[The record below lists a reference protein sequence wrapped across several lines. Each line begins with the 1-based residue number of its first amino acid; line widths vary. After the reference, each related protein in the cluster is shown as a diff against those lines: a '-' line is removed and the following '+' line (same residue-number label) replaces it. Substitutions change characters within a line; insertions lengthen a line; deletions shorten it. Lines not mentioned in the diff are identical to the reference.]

1 MSELEN
7 NNQEENT
14 ALEQGTY
21 EIIKER
27 LDKQGNILQEKLNQL
42 NESRK
47 AVFGT
52 IQTQLI
58 GNERISTD
66 NNCEAR
72 DMIPIG
78 SHFLFGYNVHIG
90 LKTETKLSDVFGFYA
105 YQDGT
110 FKQESLNIIQNSE
123 FISEFQNL
131 YKYYK
136 STVFTKFVQI
146 GPFIYFV
153 FQIGKTVDDI
163 KAFKWQITA
172 DNKLEYAGGRSEH
185 EAKFPEQHEFQ
196 WKRATADNHRRGL
209 HPHISIED
217 LCFVE
222 TIGGDLTIKV
232 EDNTDSGKGIY
243 AEPVEFPNQTLD
255 DAEIS
260 YAVVGELVI
269 LKVLP
274 YQEKRYRYFI
284 CNIKLQEAVRI
295 DSLENACVLL
305 PDDHGVIFP
314 KGYYLHSGEY
324 KLFDI
329 SMEGMLFEKKVAS
342 PNGEDF
348 LYIFYNQEHG
358 TYVLLKY
365 NLIEQ
370 SLAQP
375 IVCNGMSIF
384 ENGEMCIF
392 RADNEPKKH
401 HAIQIW
407 QTPFYGYNYE
417 VKTENNSYL
426 HKVGNK
432 EIVRLMASCN
442 EIYKLVKRNETYPSL
457 YIDIV
462 RFSTDILDTYHW
474 IDHKEAFHVDE
485 PLKEIKASA
494 STAID
499 EFEKVVELKKSTQNK
514 TEEVELEFEEVQ
526 RAIRVRNFDL
536 IDHYVH
542 ALDDLRKLRGNIISL
557 KDLRYTNLQV
567 IDEMENKVVEFQD
580 DISHKCV
587 QFLLTE
593 KALIP
598 FENKEDDLARKIKQ
612 IRKVVEAD
620 QIDEEIKA
628 VSNEL
633 DLLIQVVSNLD
644 INDAT
649 ETTKIID
656 NITDIY
662 GRINLLATD
671 LKKER
676 KHLFS
681 KEARAEFGSQ
691 LKLINQSSTNYL
703 NLSETPEK
711 CEEYLNKLMIQ
722 FEELEG
728 KYVDFPEFGIPLAE
742 AREEIY
748 NAFESKKITL
758 VEFRN
763 NKANALHSSADRI
776 INGIK
781 NRLQGFESVSDI
793 NGYYASDLLVQ
804 KVRKIVEQLRELG
817 DVVKAD
823 EIQSRLK
830 SAKEDAFRQLRDRKD
845 LFIAGDDT
853 IKFGNHHF
861 SVNKN
866 KLDVTIVARNDQ
878 MCYHMTGTNFFSA
891 IHDEK
896 FNAFKDLWKQHLISE
911 NENVYRAEYLAY
923 QLYEVL
929 FLRKEKLIYDD
940 VETNLSIYV
949 SSGEEEKRALIYK
962 FMSARYDEGYTRG
975 LHDHDAMLILDVL
988 IHISGNASTLTF
1000 NPRTRALARYFWS
1013 HLLSD
1018 EERNYYTKK
1027 LKGAGVIAQA
1037 FQHVNVLDGF
1047 VTDLQQLIDKKLV
1060 DTIIAQNENSLEM
1073 ANYLL
1078 KELSTHDT
1086 FARSKSSADL
1096 EKSFVDYLKK
1106 NKLYTAFQHIRKEFE
1121 SLDDQF
1127 LMKKSWIEAYISAS
1141 GLEEFSP
1148 FIEEY
1153 AIADCIGTKLNERIV
1168 DVKLDLACEL
1178 KGEHSIIEEGKYH
1191 TNFIDFINKM
1201 SVFSKET
1208 VVRFKTFQDYKHELI
1223 EQFRNSEKL
1232 SEFEPKVMNSF
1243 VRNELIDKV
1252 YLPLI
1257 GNNLAKQMGTAGE
1270 DKRIDLMGLLL
1281 LISPPGYGK
1290 TTLMEYISNRLGLI
1304 FMKINGP
1311 TIGHEVTSVDPA
1323 SANNSATREE
1333 LEKLNLAFEMGDNVM
1348 IYLDDIQHCNPE
1360 FLQKFISLCDAQR
1373 KIEGVY
1379 KGKSKTYD
1387 FKGKR
1392 VVIVMAGNPYTE
1404 SGSRFKIPDMLA
1416 NRADIYNLGDI
1427 IGGQDESFQNS
1438 YIENC
1443 ITSNAIL
1450 TQLATKS
1457 TKDIQSLIEV
1467 AKTGDQ
1473 SGLNLEA
1480 NHAPQELSDYV
1491 ALLKKVIYVR
1501 DVVFKVNMAYIASA
1515 SQNDKNRV
1523 EPKFQLQGSYRDMN
1537 KIVEKLVPIMNQEEL
1552 ETIILSHYKSESQTL
1567 TSGAES
1573 NLLKFKSMMG
1583 WLTEEEKERREQILA
1598 QFALEQKIKGLGE
1611 DNSGAQI
1618 ALHLEELV
1626 TRIQSIEN
1634 VFRGKPEILDAPGEE
1649 E

>member
-27 LDKQGNILQEKLNQL
+27 LEKQGNILQEKLNQL

-58 GNERISTD
+58 GNERIGTD

-78 SHFLFGYNVHIG
+78 SNFLFGYNVHIG
-90 LKTETKLSDVFGFYA
+90 LKTETKLSDVFGYYSYA
-105 YQDGT
+105 NGS
-110 FKQESLNIIQNSE
+110 FKQESLSIIANDE
-123 FISEFQNL
+123 FESEFQNL

-146 GPFIYFV
+146 GPFIYFI
-153 FQIGKTVDDI
+153 FQIGKSVEDI
-163 KAFKWQITA
+163 KAFKWQITN
-172 DNKLEYAGGRSEH
+172 DNRLEYAGGRSEH
-185 EAKFPEQHEFQ
+185 EAKFPEQHEFT
-196 WKRATADNHRRGL
+196 WKRATADNHRRGA
-209 HPHISIED
+209 HPHVSIED

-232 EDNTDSGKGIY
+232 EDNTETGRGIY
-243 AEPVEFPNQTLD
+243 AEPVDYANQTLD
-255 DAEIS
+255 DAEIL
-260 YAVVGELVI
+260 YAIVGELVI
-269 LKVLP
+269 LKILP
-274 YQEKRYRYFI
+274 YQEKKYRYFI
-284 CNIKLQEAVRI
+284 CNTKLQEAIRI

-314 KGYYLHSGEY
+314 KGYYLHSGEH

-329 SMEGMLFEKKVAS
+329 SMEGMFFEKKVAS

-348 LYIFYNQEHG
+348 LYVFYNQVHG
-358 TYVLLKY
+358 TYVLLRY

-375 IVCNGMSIF
+375 IVCNGLSIF

-392 RADNEPKKH
+392 KADSEPKKH

-432 EIVRLMASCN
+432 EIVRLMANCN
-442 EIYKLVKRNETYPSL
+442 EVFKLVKRKETYPSL

-474 IDHKEAFHVDE
+474 INHDEAFHIDD
-485 PLKEIKASA
+485 PLKEIKSSA

-499 EFEKVVELKKSTQNK
+499 EFEKVVELKKSTVTK
-514 TEEVELEFEEVQ
+514 THEVEAEFDTVQ
-526 RAIRVRNFDL
+526 RSIRSRNFDL
-536 IDHYVH
+536 IDHFVH
-542 ALDDLRKLRGNIISL
+542 ALADLRKLRGNIISL
-557 KDLRYTNLQV
+557 KDLRYINLTV
-567 IDEMENKVVEFQD
+567 VDEMEKKVVDFQN
-580 DISHKCV
+580 DISQKCV
-587 QFLLTE
+587 KFLLTE

-598 FENKEDDLARKIKQ
+598 FENKEDELAKKITQ
-612 IRKVVEAD
+612 IKKVVEAD
-620 QIDEEIKA
+620 QIDEEIKT
-628 VSNEL
+628 VSTEL

-676 KHLFS
+676 KNLFS
-681 KEARAEFGSQ
+681 KEAKAEFGSQ

-728 KYVDFPEFGIPLAE
+728 KYVDFPEFGLPLAE
-742 AREEIY
+742 AREEVY

-758 VEFRN
+758 LEFRN
-763 NKANALHSSADRI
+763 NKANALHGSADRI

-793 NGYYASDLLVQ
+793 NGYYASDILVQ

-823 EIQSRLK
+823 EIQSQLK
-830 SAKEDAFRQLRDRKD
+830 SAKEDAFRQLRDRKE
-845 LFIAGDDT
+845 LFVAGDDT

-866 KLDVTIVARNDQ
+866 KLDVTIVAKNDQ

-891 IHDEK
+891 IKDEK
-896 FNAFKDLWKQHLISE
+896 FESFKDLWKQHLISE
-911 NENVYRAEYLAY
+911 NNDVYRAEYLAY
-923 QLYEVL
+923 QLYEKL
-929 FLRKEKLIYDD
+929 FLRKEKLVYDD
-940 VETNLSIYV
+940 VQANLSIYI
-949 SSGEEEKRALIYK
+949 SSNEQEKLALIYK
-962 FMSARYDEGYTRG
+962 FMASKYDEGYTRG
-975 LHDHDAMLILDVL
+975 LHDHDAMLILDEL
-988 IHISGNASTLTF
+988 IHISSNASTLTF
-1000 NPRTRALARYFWS
+1000 DPRTRAIARFFWS
-1013 HLLSD
+1013 SMLTN
-1018 EERNYYTKK
+1018 EERSYYIKK
-1027 LKGAGVIAQA
+1027 LKGAGMIAQA
-1037 FQHVNVLDGF
+1037 FQNVNVFDAF
-1047 VTDLQQLIDKKLV
+1047 VIELQKLIEQKLV
-1060 DTIIAQNENSLEM
+1060 DTIIAQNENAREM

-1078 KELSTHDT
+1078 KELSAHDT
-1086 FARSKSSADL
+1086 FARSKASADL
-1096 EKSFVDYLKK
+1096 EKSFVAYIKK
-1106 NKLYTAFQHIRKEFE
+1106 NDLNSAFQNIKKEFDT
-1121 SLDDQF
+1121 LDDQF
-1127 LMKKSWIEAYISAS
+1127 LMKKSWIDAYIRDA
-1141 GLEEFSP
+1141 GLEEFAP
-1148 FIEEY
+1148 FVEEY
-1153 AIADCIGTKLNERIV
+1153 AIADCIGTKLNERII
-1168 DVKLDLACEL
+1168 DVKLDLNCQL
-1178 KGEHSIIEEGKYH
+1178 KGEHRIIEDGKYH
-1191 TNFIDFINKM
+1191 INFIEFINKL
-1201 SVFSKET
+1201 SAFSNDT
-1208 VVRFKTFQDYKHELI
+1208 VVRFKAFQDYKHALI
-1223 EQFRNSEKL
+1223 EQFRKSEKL

-1333 LEKLNLAFEMGDNVM
+1333 LEKLNLSFEMGDNVM

-1379 KGKSKTYD
+1379 KGQSKTYD

-1404 SGSRFKIPDMLA
+1404 SGSKFKIPDMLA

-1427 IGGQDESFQNS
+1427 IGGQDDSFQNS

-1457 TKDIQSLIEV
+1457 TKDVQSLIGV

-1473 SGLNLEA
+1473 SGLTLEA
-1480 NHAPQELSDYV
+1480 NHSPQELSDYV
-1491 ALLKKVIYVR
+1491 ELLKKVVFVR
-1501 DVVFKVNMAYIASA
+1501 DVVFKVNMAYIESA

-1573 NLLKFKSMMG
+1573 NLLKFKSMME
-1583 WLTEEEKERREQILA
+1583 WLTEAEVERREQILE

-1611 DNSGAQI
+1611 DNTGAQI
-1618 ALHLEELV
+1618 AIHLEELV

-1634 VFRGKPEILDAPGEE
+1634 VFRGKPEILDTPREE